1 MAPSKPNNKN
11 SFKKLNLNETY
22 QALIQEFSQEESQIP

>member
-1 MAPSKPNNKN
+1 MPLSKPDNKN
-11 SFKKLNLNETY
+11 SFKKLNHNNTY

>member
-1 MAPSKPNNKN
+1 MDPSKLNNKN

-22 QALIQEFSQEESQIP
+22 QLLIQEFSQEESQTP

>member
-1 MAPSKPNNKN
+1 MGLSKPNNKN

-22 QALIQEFSQEESQIP
+22 QTLIREFSQEELQIP

>member
-11 SFKKLNLNETY
+11 SFKKLNHNNTY
-22 QALIQEFSQEESQIP
+22 QAFIQEFSQEEEQPP